1 MKLYN
6 IGGLKSAFTNQ
17 NPDIAANK
25 FTRFFSDRSLFDDY
39 GINTFY
45 IHPKKEKISCIN
57 EDDFQKLCLLAKL
70 NIGGNYDITGI
81 KFYEYSENWKN
92 YTVNSRAEY
101 KEIMIEHYKSPEII
115 EKIRL
120 RKEEENK
127 KKIHNQDFSKN
138 VSNYDID
145 ITNKKIVA
153 IDFEFN
159 PNKLS
164 YSQFDMKSCSECGI
178 SVLENNEIKNYHYI
192 IEDGSHKNGLAKKL
206 VDKFEFGES
215 QYISSKDLIN
225 KIKSILKDTNYVIC
239 HGMETEFKILTQNG
253 IEIKENNI
261 EMLDT
266 LRMFSKMDSEQIL
279 GSYRLKD
286 IVRACDMETPN
297 LHNAGNDS
305 AYTLITFMIMNSN
318 PDKVIRNIKTL
329 SETYKEK
336 NVRINKMNI

>member
-70 NIGGNYDITGI
+70 NIGGKYDISGI
-81 KFYEYSENWKN
+81 KFYEHSENWKD
-92 YTVNSRAEY
+92 YTVNSRDEY
-101 KEIMIEHYKSPEII
+101 KAIMIEHYKSPEII

-127 KKIHNQDFSKN
+127 KKIHNQEFSKN

-145 ITNKKIVA
+145 ITNKKIVS

-225 KIKSILKDTNYVIC
+225 KIKSILQDTNYVIC

-266 LRMFSKMDSEQIL
+266 LRMFSKMDSEQVL

-318 PDKVIRNIKTL
+318 PDKVIKNIKTL